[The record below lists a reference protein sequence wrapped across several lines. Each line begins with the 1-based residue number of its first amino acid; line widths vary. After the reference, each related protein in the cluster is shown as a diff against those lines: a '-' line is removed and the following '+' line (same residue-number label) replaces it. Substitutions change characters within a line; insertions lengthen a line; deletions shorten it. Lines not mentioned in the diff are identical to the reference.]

1 MSDLIVMGDD
11 IINFEEKNCR
21 WSEKSFSELGSKLSV
36 RQPHLKK

>member
-1 MSDLIVMGDD
+1 MILI
-11 IINFEEKNCR
+11 EEKIGR